1 MGFRISYQSYIECLG
16 FSGKVL
22 GTEEIVVKQKKKKQK
37 NFAFT
42 KHFVALE

>member
-22 GTEEIVVKQKKKKQK
+22 GTEEIVVKQKKKI
-37 NFAFT
+37 FAFT

>member
-22 GTEEIVVKQKKKKQK
+22 GTEEIVVKQKKKKK
-37 NFAFT
+37 IFAFT